1 MTAVEVGSRPQ
12 SKEGKLIASNT
23 LHSVLLLSIDNSKSL
38 AFLAA
43 VVISVL
49 CSWELE
55 AKALELDESGF
66 RFAMLVLSRV
76 QLFVTLWT
84 TTCQSPLSMGFLGMN
99 TGEGCHPSPG
109 DLLDAWMEPS
119 LVSPVLAGRF
129 FTTNATWL
137 VIIRNLGITPPF
149 HVLA

>member
-1 MTAVEVGSRPQ
+1 MTAVEVRSRPQ

-66 RFAMLVLSRV
+66 RFAMLVLSCP
-76 QLFVTLWT
+76 TLCDPMDYNLPVSSVHGISRHEYW
-84 TTCQSPLSMGFLGMN
+84 SRL
-99 TGEGCHPSPG
+99 PSFSRG
-109 DLLDAWMEPS
+109 S
-119 LVSPVLAGRF
+119 S
-129 FTTNATWL
+129 
-137 VIIRNLGITPPF
+137 
-149 HVLA
+149 